1 MGFPQE
7 PLGTTT
13 ELAIGG
19 VLTDVTQHAMTGDI
33 ITHTRGMRDEVQAV
47 QRATCTLTLKSP
59 KGLYSPR
66 NPRSEYFE
74 KIGLNTLMQV
84 SVHAGQPRLVLPS
97 DTAGAF
103 ASTPSATAL
112 NVSGDLDVGFNVALT
127 DWVAG
132 QELELCGKYVT
143 AGNQRSWQLSV
154 SATGRLLLRASTDGA
169 AVASVSSTAAIP
181 VPPSGRLALGV
192 TRVSAT
198 GVITFYT
205 APSLAGPW
213 TQLGATVTGAT
224 GAIFASTAPLVVG
237 DLTGLTF
244 LSPSGSVYALQLRD
258 GIGGTLVANVDF
270 TAAAVGATSF
280 VDATGLTWTL
290 SGGAAISK
298 KQVRFVGE
306 FSDWP
311 AEWSGRGDLIKVQGE
326 GKGILERMS
335 QGDKAV
341 ASTLRRRIPSFS
353 PVAYWPM
360 EEGQDAT
367 SVYSPVAG
375 VKAFKPTAFDFAADD
390 TLPGSSPL
398 PVVQPGASFVAQV
411 PPVAAGTWQVEL
423 VYNLDAMP
431 VATTT
436 LFEVRTTGTA
446 RRVRARVATNQVT
459 IDGLDADDSSVF
471 SQTTTAPGFT
481 GAWARLQIKAVPT
494 GGNVEYS
501 FRWIIIGGTGVAANA
516 TVAAVPGYVVD
527 VRSSFGTGL
536 DGLRFGHLAVFNSET
551 DTPFN
556 SADQAFN
563 GETAGARMVR
573 LCQEEGVQFRLLGA
587 AEDTMR
593 LGPQRPGTL
602 LGLLQEAADADAG
615 LFGEEPDRLGLR
627 YRPRATLQ
635 NQTPV
640 LTLPYGARG
649 VARPLLPVEP
659 DSATVRNDVTVNLP
673 NGSSGRAVLREG
685 RLSVNAPPNGAGPY
699 DESFDRNLF
708 DDDMAEPS
716 AYWLMHVRTW
726 NEARYPVVT
735 IKLHKAPQL
744 IDTVLAMVEGDLVQ
758 IVDLPEF
765 LPPGPV
771 DLLAVGYTER
781 IGVRTWEID
790 LVCAPA
796 GPYSVGVTGDL
807 VFGLVGTDG
816 SELAVG
822 ATDSDTAL
830 FVKATVGPVW
840 KWETAFDAKVGGE
853 NVTVNAIASSVVD
866 AFGRTV
872 SNGWGNADSGQAW
885 SLSGTASH
893 FAVGS
898 GYGSVTLPT
907 TSSSHLTLATAP
919 GADVDVYVDVAT
931 SALATG
937 NSLFGGLA
945 VRMVDDANN
954 YVARIDFTSAAAV
967 VLTVR
972 KRVTGT
978 ETQLGTYTTSLTH
991 VAGSFYRVRFQ
1002 VFGTELKAKVWL
1014 ATDAEPDLWQIEV
1027 TDSEL
1032 TAAANVGTRSVSNA
1046 GNTNVNPVIRYD
1058 GFTVVNPQ
1066 KWTVVRAANGVVKA
1080 QSAATK
1086 VALAHRARVAL

>member
-13 ELAIGG
+13 ELGIGG

-84 SVHAGQPRLVLPS
+84 SVHAGQQRLVLPADS
-97 DTAGAF
+97 ASAV

-112 NVSGDLDVGFNVALT
+112 NIAGDLDARLDMALT
-127 DWVAG
+127 NWVTG
-132 QELELCGKYVT
+132 QEIELCGKYVT
-143 AGNQRSWQLSV
+143 TGNQRSWQLSL
-154 SATGRLLLRASTDGA
+154 SAAGSLVLRASTDGA
-169 AVASVSSTAAIP
+169 AVAGFNSTAAP
-181 VPPSGRLALGV
+181 SVPPSGRLAVRV
-192 TRVSAT
+192 TRASTT

-213 TQLGATVTGAT
+213 TQLGETVTAAT
-224 GAIFASTAPLVVG
+224 GAVFASNAPLVVG
-237 DLTGLTF
+237 DLAGLGF
-244 LSPSGSVYALQLRD
+244 SPPSGSVYAFQLRD
-258 GIGGTLVANVDF
+258 GIGGTVVANVDF
-270 TAAAVGATSF
+270 TAATVGATSF
-280 VDATGLTWTL
+280 VDATSLTWTL
-290 SGGAAISK
+290 SGGASISK
-298 KQVRFVGE
+298 KRVRFVGE

-341 ASTLRRRIPSFS
+341 ASTLRRRVPSYN

-367 SVYSPVAG
+367 SVYSPIAG
-375 VKAFKPTAFDFAADD
+375 VKPFKPSAFDFASDD

-398 PVVQPGASFVAQV
+398 PIVQPGASFVARV

-431 VATTT
+431 VAETT

-446 RRVRARVATNQVT
+446 RRVRARVATNLVR
-459 IDGLDADDSSVF
+459 IEGLDAEEQQVF
-471 SQTTTAPGFT
+471 TSFTTAPQFT
-481 GAWARLQIKAVPT
+481 GAWTRLQIKAVQS
-494 GGNVEYS
+494 GGNVQYV
-501 FRWIIIGGTGVAANA
+501 FRWIVIGGSGLSVNT

-536 DGLRFGHLAVFNSET
+536 DGMRWGHLAVFNTET

-573 LCQEEGVQFRLLGA
+573 LCQEEGVRFRLLGA
-587 AEDTMR
+587 ASDTMR

-602 LGLLQEAADADAG
+602 LGLLQESADADG
-615 LFGEEPDRLGLR
+615 GIFGEEPDRLGLR

-635 NQTPV
+635 NQTPA

-649 VARPLLPVEP
+649 VARPLSPVEP
-659 DSATVRNDVTVNLP
+659 DSNTVRNDVTVNLP
-673 NGSSGRAVLREG
+673 NGSSGRARLLEG
-685 RLSVNAPPNGAGPY
+685 RLSVNDPPNGVGPY

-726 NEARYPVVT
+726 DEARYPVVT

-744 IDTVLAMVEGDLVQ
+744 IDTIVAMVEGDLVQ

-771 DLLAVGYTER
+771 DLLVLGYTER

-796 GPYSVGVTGDL
+796 GPYQVGVLDDAVYGRLD
-807 VFGLVGTDG
+807 TDG
-816 SELAVG
+816 SELAAGVS
-822 ATDSDTAL
+822 AS
-830 FVKATVGPVW
+830 ATVLSVAVTDGPTW
-840 KWETAFDAKVGGE
+840 ITTATYPAEFPFDIRVGGE
-853 NVTVNAIASSVVD
+853 VMTVTGI
-866 AFGRTV
+866 
-872 SNGWGNADSGQAW
+872 
-885 SLSGTASH
+885 SGT
-893 FAVGS
+893 
-898 GYGSVTLPT
+898 
-907 TSSSHLTLATAP
+907 SSP
-919 GADVDVYVDVAT
+919 
-931 SALATG
+931 
-937 NSLFGGLA
+937 
-945 VRMVDDANN
+945 
-954 YVARIDFTSAAAV
+954 
-967 VLTVR
+967 
-972 KRVTGT
+972 
-978 ETQLGTYTTSLTH
+978 Q
-991 VAGSFYRVRFQ
+991 SF
-1002 VFGTELKAKVWL
+1002 
-1014 ATDAEPDLWQIEV
+1014 
-1027 TDSEL
+1027 
-1032 TAAANVGTRSVSNA
+1032 
-1046 GNTNVNPVIRYD
+1046 
-1058 GFTVVNPQ
+1058 
-1066 KWTVVRAANGVVKA
+1066 TVVRAVNGVEKA
-1080 QSAATK
+1080 QASET
-1086 VALAHRARVAL
+1086 VVELAQPMIVSL